1 MYVLKSS
8 RSLEYADFPSS
19 PVTSQPGGPLDAPV
33 KSIADRLGA
42 SADQVLLAW
51 AKAKGA
57 VVVT

>member
-1 MYVLKSS
+1 MPRTLQYT
-8 RSLEYADFPSS
+8 DFPSS
-19 PVTSQPGGPLDAPV
+19 PVTSQPGGPVDAPV

-42 SADQVLLAW
+42 SSDQVLLAW